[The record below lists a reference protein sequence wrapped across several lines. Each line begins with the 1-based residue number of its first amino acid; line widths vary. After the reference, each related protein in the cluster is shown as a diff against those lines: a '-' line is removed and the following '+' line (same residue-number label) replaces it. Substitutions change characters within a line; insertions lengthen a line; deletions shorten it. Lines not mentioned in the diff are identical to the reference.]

1 MADRKRL
8 VQSKSFFYYVCDV
21 HGWDYD
27 PSEQGDCCP
36 VCQGEQAER
45 KRIKEIIEQQA
56 FHYGKTHYEG
66 GNCTVCRIYEHIG
79 D

>member
-21 HGWDYD
+21 HGWEYD
-27 PSEQGDCCP
+27 PSEQEDCCP

-56 FHYGKTHYEG
+56 FIMGKHIMRAE
-66 GNCTVCRIYEHIG
+66 TVPFAASMNT
-79 D
+79 